1 MTDGPGKQPDDCPV
15 LADAD
20 GTDRPSAASCDDSI
34 QTLCSFGRQPSS
46 NMVLSGLSVL
56 DMLDLAVGDCMSTC
70 CITTFLGL
78 LHRDKSWTQPDT
90 REQMNTAV
98 SRVSSVSF
106 LVEAAHRNPIKSQV
120 IAVTTFF
127 CIVYNQKRRN
137 KNQSPALGIIA
148 PGRVTPTVSRGT
160 GYLSWHLRAPSA
172 EQVLLLAA
180 AMEMPT
186 ELNGANREMWKEHHG
201 CCSASSSLQ
210 LSAHSEP
217 RVYQLNCQVAGSGA
231 NSVMDLSL

>member
-20 GTDRPSAASCDDSI
+20 GTDRPSAASCDDST

-46 NMVLSGLSVL
+46 THGGELQRVLDKGSNLSDTQLSGLSVL

-98 SRVSSVSF
+98 SRV
-106 LVEAAHRNPIKSQV
+106 R
-120 IAVTTFF
+120 
-127 CIVYNQKRRN
+127 
-137 KNQSPALGIIA
+137 
-148 PGRVTPTVSRGT
+148 
-160 GYLSWHLRAPSA
+160 
-172 EQVLLLAA
+172 
-180 AMEMPT
+180 
-186 ELNGANREMWKEHHG
+186 
-201 CCSASSSLQ
+201 
-210 LSAHSEP
+210 
-217 RVYQLNCQVAGSGA
+217 
-231 NSVMDLSL
+231 

>member
-1 MTDGPGKQPDDCPV
+1 MTDEPGKQPDDCPV

-34 QTLCSFGRQPSS
+34 QTLCSFGRQSSS

-56 DMLDLAVGDCMSTC
+56 DILDLAVGDCMSTC

-78 LHRDKSWTQPDT
+78 LHRHKCWTQPDT

-98 SRVSSVSF
+98 SRVSVSF
-106 LVEAAHRNPIKSQV
+106 LSQV

-137 KNQSPALGIIA
+137 KNQSPALGMIA
-148 PGRVTPTVSRGT
+148 PGRVSKTVSRGT
-160 GYLSWHLRAPSA
+160 GYLSLRHPQPIEKFPAVQQS
-172 EQVLLLAA
+172 
-180 AMEMPT
+180 MEMPT
-186 ELNGANREMWKEHHG
+186 ELNGANREMWKERHG
-201 CCSASSSLQ
+201 SLI
-210 LSAHSEP
+210 AHSEP
-217 RVYQLNCQVAGSGA
+217 SVYQLNCQVAVSGA
-231 NSVMDLSL
+231 NSVMDLNL